1 MSTRSLRELRFSL
14 VGPGRVGASLAR
26 WLTRH
31 DATLVSVAGRGPAA
45 SGALASEL
53 GGRSVPLDRLDT
65 AGESLLLVA
74 VSDTALDEVAG
85 LLGAA
90 PQAAVALH
98 TCGSRGAS
106 ALAPLAARGTATGSL
121 HPLFPFPAAVDAPP
135 RELVLAVDG
144 DLAARQLAERLALAW
159 GARAVV
165 VPESLRAVY
174 HLAAVL
180 SAGGIV
186 TLLALAAELVARGGL
201 SADLAPGFAAL
212 SRGALEAASRSADPA
227 EAITGPWRRG
237 EVETV
242 ARHFAAAARLAPER
256 LALLRELA
264 CEAVR
269 QRRRLD
275 PHDEA
280 TATLASWLAE
290 SDLP

>member
-1 MSTRSLRELRFSL
+1 MPTRSLRDLRFSL
-14 VGPGRVGASLAR
+14 VGPGRVGVSLAR
-26 WLTRH
+26 WLRRH
-31 DATLVSVAGRGPAA
+31 DATLTSVAGRGAEASARLAA
-45 SGALASEL
+45 EL
-53 GGRSVPLDRLDT
+53 GGRSVTLDRLDSRDD
-65 AGESLLLVA
+65 SLLLVA
-74 VSDTALDEVAG
+74 VSDAALDDVASR
-85 LLGAA
+85 LGAS
-90 PQAAVALH
+90 PQATAALH

-106 ALAPLAARGTATGSL
+106 ALSPLAARGTATGSL
-121 HPLFPFPAAVDAPP
+121 HPLFPFPTAIDEPP

-144 DLAARQLAERLALAW
+144 DSAARQLAARLAGAW
-159 GARAVV
+159 GARTVE
-165 VPESLRAVY
+165 VPESARAVY

-201 SADLAPGFAAL
+201 SPDLAPGFAAL
-212 SRGALEAASRSADPA
+212 SQGALEAVSRSADPA

-242 ARHFAAAARLAPER
+242 ARHFAEAARLAPER

-275 PHDEA
+275 PHDAA
-280 TATLASWLAE
+280 TARLAAWLAG